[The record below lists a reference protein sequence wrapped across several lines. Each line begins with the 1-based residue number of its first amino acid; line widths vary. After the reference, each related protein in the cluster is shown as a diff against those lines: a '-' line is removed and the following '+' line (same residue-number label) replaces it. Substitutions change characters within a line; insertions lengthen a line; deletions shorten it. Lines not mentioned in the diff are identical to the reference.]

1 MKPELSVS
9 TQSALLN
16 TRAAVAVADV
26 AGERGQAAKDRQT
39 LRPVDQAA
47 APSEVKTRPQGS
59 QNNAEVSRTRLAF
72 SVDDSS
78 GRMIV
83 SILDKDTSEV
93 VRQIPAEEL
102 LAIARHIEER
112 LKSDGQ
118 AEGLFVEDQA

>member
-9 TQSALLN
+9 TQSAMLN
-16 TRAAVAVADV
+16 TRAPVAVADV

-39 LRPVDQAA
+39 LRPVAQAA
-47 APSEVKTRPQGS
+47 APSEIKTRPQ
-59 QNNAEVSRTRLAF
+59 NNNNPEVSRTRLAF